1 MADGRRITLTLYSR
15 AWCHLCDDM
24 LTGLRDMQARLMF
37 DLTVI
42 DVDSECVLEQRYGE
56 RVPVLAHG
64 SRELCHYQLNTAAVT
79 DYLLEFR

>member
-24 LTGLRDMQARLMF
+24 LTGLREMQARLIF

-42 DVDSECVLEQRYGE
+42 DVDSAPALEQRYGE
-56 RVPVLAHG
+56 RVPVLTHG
-64 SRELCHYQLNTAAVT
+64 SRELCHYHLNTAAVT